1 MSLISDWRDMAYS
14 PTADKGE
21 LQRLWQDYFLKEKA
35 IYAELLKD
43 PDTEVRG
50 TVSELADKYKVTVMY
65 MTGFLDGINDSLK
78 TANDLEEMT
87 EDTEVSLGFD
97 KEKLF
102 RNMVDAKADWLYE
115 LPEWDDIY
123 SKEEQERL
131 ITDQKK
137 SHTFVREGRKIG
149 RNEPCPCGSG
159 KKYKNCHGQ
168 GA

>member
-1 MSLISDWRDMAYS
+1 MSLINDWRDMAYS
-14 PTADKGE
+14 ATANKGD
-21 LQRLWQDYFLKEKA
+21 LQRLWQDYFKKEKD

-50 TVSELADKYKVTVMY
+50 RVSELAEKYDVTLMY

-78 TANDLEEMT
+78 VANDLEEMT

-102 RNMVDAKADWLYE
+102 RNMVDAKADWLYG
-115 LPEWDDIY
+115 LPEWEAIY
-123 SKEEQERL
+123 SEEERESL
-131 ITDQKK
+131 IADQKK

-159 KKYKNCHGQ
+159 KKYKNCHGR
-168 GA
+168 G

>member
-1 MSLISDWRDMAYS
+1 MSLINDWRDTAYS
-14 PTADKGE
+14 PTANKGD

-43 PDTEVRG
+43 PDTEVKG
-50 TVSELADKYKVTVMY
+50 TVSELAEKYGVTIMY

-78 TANDLEEMT
+78 TANDIEEMA

-102 RNMVDAKADWLYE
+102 RNIVDAKADWLYG

-123 SKEEQERL
+123 SKEEQEEL
-131 ITDQKK
+131 IKDQKK

-168 GA
+168 A